1 MDEHEFMEQ
10 EDDEEYVEEPMAAD
24 FDFTSVNDPITL
36 DDPISQD
43 DIERPSTVNVVRVEL
58 ETFSKEYTDY
68 ALMNRLLFIADVCPP
83 LRADA
88 LKMLINYVI
97 KKTQNLPMLNSAYQ
111 RVESAKSVGN
121 IPGIDSVPDIDKS
134 WIEIT
139 TVKANNRLESLL
151 AEFKRQKDEAVKES
165 IRRSLEDVFHHYVLM
180 GNLNDAL
187 KLYSRGMREYCTSPN
202 QIIQM
207 LISWI
212 NVTVYA
218 EQWSKLSILLPQAD
232 RAINEMIEREN
243 VSTTTTNSNTFATT
257 QYSSLQ
263 SLQIPARTSK
273 LQKELILSSKAKI
286 LAVYGLYSLQNKN
299 YKGAAERFMMIDLD
313 VLNYP
318 QLISPSDVAIYALI
332 CALATFSRTELKEK
346 VLGSPLFRKSL
357 ESEPKLIELLQRFCQ
372 SQFGICLDILNDLR
386 DQLLLNIYLAPHIS
400 FLYSLIRQSALIQ
413 YFDTYLSSEI
423 GQMAVEFRTSVDQ
436 LESELISLI
445 EKGLLK
451 AKIDSYK
458 KVLYAKFSDNRTEIY
473 ERFFGYIFFKFKN
486 FKRVL
491 NLRKR
496 ISQHA
501 NSVLLRAALLNHRIH
516 EQK

>member
-1 MDEHEFMEQ
+1 MDENEFMEQ
-10 EDDEEYVEEPMAAD
+10 EDDIEYVEEPMAAD
-24 FDFTSVNDPITL
+24 FDFTNVNDPLTI
-36 DDPISQD
+36 DDPVSQD
-43 DIERPSTVNVVRVEL
+43 DVQMPSTVNVVSVEL

-97 KKTQNLPMLNSAYQ
+97 KKTQNIPILNAAYQ
-111 RVESAKSVGN
+111 RVESAKAFGN
-121 IPGIDSVPDIDKS
+121 ISGIESVPDIDKN

-165 IRRSLEDVFHHYVLM
+165 IRRSLEDVFHQYVQM
-180 GNLNDAL
+180 GNLPDAL
-187 KLYSRGMREYCTSPN
+187 KLYTRGMREYCTSPN

-212 NVTVYA
+212 NVTIYA
-218 EQWSKLSILLPQAD
+218 EQWQKLFVLLPQAD
-232 RAINEMIEREN
+232 RAINEIIEREN
-243 VSTTTTNSNTFATT
+243 VSSIPSNTFSTT

-273 LQKELILSSKAKI
+273 IQKDLILSSKAKI
-286 LAVYGLYSLQNKN
+286 LAVYGLAFLQNKN
-299 YKGAAERFMMIDLD
+299 YKAAAEKFMTIDLD

-423 GQMAVEFRTSVDQ
+423 GQMAIEFRTSVDE

-473 ERFFGYIFFKFKN
+473 ER
-486 FKRVL
+486 VL

-501 NSVLLRAALLNHRIH
+501 NAVLLRAALLNHRIH

>member
-1 MDEHEFMEQ
+1 MDENEFMEQ
-10 EDDEEYVEEPMAAD
+10 EDDIEYVEEPMAAD
-24 FDFTSVNDPITL
+24 FDFTNVNDPLTL
-36 DDPISQD
+36 DDPVSQD
-43 DIERPSTVNVVRVEL
+43 DVQLPSTVNVVSVEL

-68 ALMNRLLFIADVCPP
+68 ALMNRLLFIAGVCPP

-97 KKTQNLPMLNSAYQ
+97 KKTQNIPMLNAAYQ
-111 RVESAKSVGN
+111 RVESAKAFGN
-121 IPGIDSVPDIDKS
+121 ISGIESVPDIDKN

-165 IRRSLEDVFHHYVLM
+165 IRRSLEDVFHQYVQM
-180 GNLNDAL
+180 GISQMLLNFIL
-187 KLYSRGMREYCTSPN
+187 EEC
-202 QIIQM
+202 M

-212 NVTVYA
+212 NVTIYA
-218 EQWSKLSILLPQAD
+218 EQWQKLFVLLPQAD
-232 RAINEMIEREN
+232 RAINEIIEREN
-243 VSTTTTNSNTFATT
+243 VSSVPSNTFSTT

-273 LQKELILSSKAKI
+273 IQKDLILSSKAKI
-286 LAVYGLYSLQNKN
+286 LAVYGLAFLQNKN
-299 YKGAAERFMMIDLD
+299 YKAAAEKFMTIDLD

-423 GQMAVEFRTSVDQ
+423 GQMAIEFRTSVDE

-473 ERFFGYIFFKFKN
+473 ER
-486 FKRVL
+486 VL

-501 NSVLLRAALLNHRIH
+501 NAVLLRAALLNHRIH